1 MSNKKEA
8 YLCTSAMLRAREP
21 RLLSNE
27 KAERMLDAAAFE
39 DAAKLLTDC
48 GYPDMS
54 AMSAGEIEETLA
66 EHRSAIFEELGKMV
80 PDSALTDIFKLKY
93 DYHNAKAIIKGS
105 YAEGNTL
112 TVDYDGSALVL
123 R

>member
-8 YLCTSAMLRAREP
+8 YLCISAMLRAREP

-54 AMSAGEIEETLA
+54 AMRSEERRVGK
-66 EHRSAIFEELGKMV
+66 ECRSRWS
-80 PDSALTDIFKLKY
+80 P
-93 DYHNAKAIIKGS
+93 YH
-105 YAEGNTL
+105 
-112 TVDYDGSALVL
+112 
-123 R
+123 